1 MTEDLEIETY
11 ISISNSIIGIYLFDI
26 KKLKNL
32 YKNEIKIENQNKSLD
47 INILNSFLEDN
58 VIKIEKTLGK
68 FINNISLIVESHKTT
83 NICFG
88 MKKKIYLNK
97 IDKKYLENSLTDAK
111 DLFKENYKNEKIMH
125 MVISKFRVD
134 NKNYSSF
141 EENIIGENFYLEL
154 QFRSISNLF
163 TTEIN
168 KSLEKYHI
176 KIINYIDANYL
187 KNLFDIKNMEITEMA
202 HKAKIG
208 FNSNEVKLVP
218 KNIKKTGF
226 FERFFQLFS

>member
-47 INILNSFLEDN
+47 VNILNSFLEDN

-68 FINNISLIVESHKTT
+68 FINNISLIVESYKTN

-88 MKKKIYLNK
+88 MKKKINLNK
-97 IDKKYLENSLTDAK
+97 IDKKYLENSLADAK
-111 DLFKENYKNEKIMH
+111 DLFRENYKNEKIMH

-141 EENIIGENFYLEL
+141 EENIIGENIYLEL
-154 QFRSISNLF
+154 QFRSISYLF
-163 TTEIN
+163 TSEIN

-187 KNLFDIKNMEITEMA
+187 KNLFNRENMEITEMA
-202 HKAKIG
+202 YKANIG

-218 KNIKKTGF
+218 KNIRKTGF